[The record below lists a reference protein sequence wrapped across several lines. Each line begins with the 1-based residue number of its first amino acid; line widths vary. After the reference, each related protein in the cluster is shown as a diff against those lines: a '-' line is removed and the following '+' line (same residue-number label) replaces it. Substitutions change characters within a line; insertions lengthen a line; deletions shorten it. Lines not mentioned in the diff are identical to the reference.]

1 MAETRI
7 WRASRIRAAEYRAS
21 RASSRRGAVLRV
33 WTLLHAQALL
43 SGTIGGV
50 DGVAFIEDDHRRLAA
65 RREN

>member
-1 MAETRI
+1 MVETRI
-7 WRASRIRAAEYRAS
+7 WRASRTRAAEHRAS
-21 RASSRRGAVLRV
+21 RASSGRRAALRV

-43 SGTIGGV
+43 SGTIGSV